1 MRKKIL
7 YPIFLK
13 IAITMN
19 DTFWRFLYE
28 DLSYGKCPYGIYI
41 QNDILTCFLKD
52 KEFSYKL
59 DLNNENYITEIHN
72 LLKYKAQILSEKEK
86 IIEKE
91 KKLNETN
98 YTLSTNKKYIKE
110 NILQNFFILECR
122 KYNVSIETCK
132 KIICYIYIGFL
143 LKLLNLKNIH
153 FDEINNITKIDNVEF
168 SNKKVTIK
176 NNFLLNK
183 NFKFNSNYIEIENK
197 KNLSNLWTNYFQDFK
212 TD

>member
-91 KKLNETN
+91 KKLN
-98 YTLSTNKKYIKE
+98 
-110 NILQNFFILECR
+110 
-122 KYNVSIETCK
+122 
-132 KIICYIYIGFL
+132 
-143 LKLLNLKNIH
+143 
-153 FDEINNITKIDNVEF
+153 
-168 SNKKVTIK
+168 
-176 NNFLLNK
+176 
-183 NFKFNSNYIEIENK
+183 
-197 KNLSNLWTNYFQDFK
+197 
-212 TD
+212 